1 MVSMRQTVMVALN
14 LFMQRKA
21 WGLSNM
27 FSIQNKIET
36 LLLHFNIAIGS
47 TDGIA
52 EEDKQV
58 MAHLASESMGWSW
71 VVYEAEFSGDDML
84 FFGRVN
90 GFASELGYFTWGE
103 LALVEDLKVTTSH
116 MDKSES
122 SEMFM

>member
-1 MVSMRQTVMVALN
+1 
-14 LFMQRKA
+14 
-21 WGLSNM
+21 M

-58 MAHLASESMGWSW
+58 MAHLTSESMGWSW

>member
-1 MVSMRQTVMVALN
+1 
-14 LFMQRKA
+14 
-21 WGLSNM
+21 M
-27 FSIQNKIET
+27 FGIQNKIET

-58 MAHLASESMGWSW
+58 MARLTSAQMGWSW
-71 VVYEAEFSGDDML
+71 VIYEAEFSGDDML

-103 LALVEDLKVTTSH
+103 LEQVTDLEIEVSH
-116 MDKSES
+116 MDNGAEA
-122 SEMFM
+122 EMLM

>member
-1 MVSMRQTVMVALN
+1 
-14 LFMQRKA
+14 
-21 WGLSNM
+21 M
-27 FSIQNKIET
+27 FSLQNKLET
-36 LLLHFNIAIGS
+36 LALHFSTAIGS

-58 MAHLASESMGWSW
+58 MARLDSDQMGWSW
-71 VVYEAEFSGDDML
+71 VIYEAEFSGDDML

-103 LALVEDLKVTTSH
+103 LEQVPDLKITTSH
-116 MDKSES
+116 MEDELKS